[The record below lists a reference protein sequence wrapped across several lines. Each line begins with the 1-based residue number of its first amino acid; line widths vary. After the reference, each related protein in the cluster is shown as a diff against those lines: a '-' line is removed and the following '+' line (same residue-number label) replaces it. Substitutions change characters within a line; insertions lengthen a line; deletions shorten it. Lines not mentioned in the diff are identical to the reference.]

1 MCMQLLITVFEMSLL
16 GHPAPTMLSIQKWQF
31 SMSAI
36 KEEQELMEEMNEDE
50 PIKAKKR
57 KHLCKVFN
65 CFYQENVKEVLYVDC
80 PSFSI

>member
-57 KHLCKVFN
+57 KRMSK
-65 CFYQENVKEVLYVDC
+65 K
-80 PSFSI
+80 SFMWIARASLFRYKAKSLFFLA